1 MHGSL
6 VEIIQQMVLGS
17 SSRSSTTPD
26 LKAMHHHP
34 GHINRTQ
41 SYDLSAHERLYDSE
55 PLGYQTCAWGQNRG
69 VFASKLMAAC
79 GCDVMG
85 AEAALPSTWDG
96 GTANA
101 AGCEY
106 VFGNQVSPSAY

>member
-1 MHGSL
+1 MTFLCTKGYMTPSHSVSRPVHG
-6 VEIIQQMVLGS
+6 
-17 SSRSSTTPD
+17 
-26 LKAMHHHP
+26 
-34 GHINRTQ
+34 
-41 SYDLSAHERLYDSE
+41 
-55 PLGYQTCAWGQNRG
+55 GQNRG